1 MLIKNLSGDFYVS
14 MAMNTAPIVR
24 LALLSALALLLCQQ
38 PGRSQESTERGIF
51 DWIEEEA
58 PQERVKYTWPEEEFE
73 EYYQW
78 ELPTWTAWERKRQEL
93 FNLVDGDLLT
103 REQLREIKPLEEA
116 LIAEGRALREQDKK
130 DGYAIAARKAWVR
143 FTRQNSDSNKY
154 ADFSPARL
162 GREGERFDDVWTYSY
177 SRPFVVYFEK
187 TAGQDFKKA
196 ADEVNAITNLLRQE
210 EVWFRANFIEPF
222 ALKRV
227 LPIEG
232 PTQVMS
238 GPLRG
243 TKFATPGELAEAEGW
258 PLEIIMV
265 KNSETFQSL
274 LGEVG
279 AGIPGVRAFYR
290 APLQRML
297 CWHDATPAENEEQEW
312 FRQSALIH
320 ECFHM
325 LSDYYAA
332 KPLPWHFKKGRN
344 EQGLRVKDWF
354 PTEERSRFCNL
365 LVLEG
370 LADAAAGFSNE
381 GDGAQVKYT
390 FGQMNRLRVKDW
402 QSAYKQLGNQN
413 LFRIRDLLDC
423 VHYGHFSAT
432 GRRCWERTGM
442 KQKMNGFPRDASIYI
457 GIYYATASTAV
468 SFFNEFTENGA
479 FKYRDKWL
487 AYVKAAYTG
496 GIEMTD
502 YSPEPG
508 RKAFK
513 EALGITGD
521 EDFDKVEAEFVQWAQ
536 NLKLPE

>member
-1 MLIKNLSGDFYVS
+1 MT
-14 MAMNTAPIVR
+14 MNTAHIVR

-38 PGRSQESTERGIF
+38 PGRSQENPERGIF
-51 DWIEEEA
+51 DWIEDDV
-58 PQERVKYTWPEEEFE
+58 PQGRVKYTWPEAEFE
-73 EYYQW
+73 DYYQW
-78 ELPTWTAWERKRQEL
+78 ELPAFSAWEQKRQEL
-93 FNLVDGDLLT
+93 FNLADGDLLT
-103 REQLREIKPLEEA
+103 REQLGEIKPLEEA
-116 LIAEGRALREQDKK
+116 LKAEGRALREQDKK
-130 DGYAIAARKAWVR
+130 DGYAIASRRAWLR
-143 FTRQNSDSNKY
+143 FKQRNSDSNKY
-154 ADFSPARL
+154 ADCSPAML

-187 TAGQDFKKA
+187 TAGQDFKKVVSELNTII
-196 ADEVNAITNLLRQE
+196 DLLRQE
-210 EVWFRANFIEPF
+210 EVWFRRNFIEPF

-227 LPIEG
+227 LPIDG
-232 PTQVMS
+232 PTQAQS
-238 GPLRG
+238 GPLAG
-243 TKFATPGELAEAEGW
+243 KKFATPGELAEAEGW

-274 LGEVG
+274 LGEMG
-279 AGIPGVRAFYR
+279 AAIPGVRAFYR

-325 LSDYYAA
+325 LSDHYAA
-332 KPLPWHFKKGRN
+332 KPLPWTYRKVRN
-344 EQGLRVKDWF
+344 ARGLRAKEWI
-354 PTEERSRFCNL
+354 PSEERARFCNL
-365 LVLEG
+365 LVSEG

-381 GDGAQVKYT
+381 GDGAQVRYT
-390 FGQMNRLRVKDW
+390 FGQMNRLRVKDL

-423 VHYGHFSAT
+423 VHYGHVSPT
-432 GRRCWERTGM
+432 GHRCWERTGM

-496 GIEMTD
+496 SIEMTD
-502 YSPEPG
+502 FSPEPG

-513 EALGITGD
+513 EALGISSD
-521 EDFDKVEAEFVQWAQ
+521 EDFDKLETEFVQWAQ